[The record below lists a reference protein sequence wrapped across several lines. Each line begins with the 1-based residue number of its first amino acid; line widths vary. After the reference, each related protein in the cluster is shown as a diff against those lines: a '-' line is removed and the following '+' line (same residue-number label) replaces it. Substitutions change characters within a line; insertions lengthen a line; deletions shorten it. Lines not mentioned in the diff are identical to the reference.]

1 MMERSGGHGRESG
14 TTAEA
19 GEASAQAR
27 PHRETGGQFQ
37 RGRPHRI
44 ASLAVVVLA
53 VGSAALVLALWSR
66 IDAQVRAALV
76 LTSVTEAPVATP
88 VAGTL
93 TGEPRVETTS
103 LAGNPTSVFVPA
115 GDGPHPAILFAN
127 GTIPQGR
134 EYEGVRNL
142 ATGFARAG
150 YLVVVPDLP
159 GLRTD
164 AITPNTVSETVEV
177 ALEVS
182 ERTDAKNGRVGLVGV
197 STGAT
202 LALLAAES
210 PVLRGRVSAVAG
222 IAPYTDIRTVLAIA
236 TTGHYKLDGRMVP
249 YRAEPFLSYVIARS
263 LVSALPPGE
272 DRRTLL
278 RELDAVERS
287 SPTPLADL
295 RERSARDLG
304 PEARSVL
311 ALLANRDPERFA
323 TLYRDL
329 PPNIKAA

>member
-1 MMERSGGHGRESG
+1 M
-14 TTAEA
+14 
-19 GEASAQAR
+19 
-27 PHRETGGQFQ
+27 
-37 RGRPHRI
+37 
-44 ASLAVVVLA
+44 
-53 VGSAALVLALWSR
+53 
-66 IDAQVRAALV
+66 
-76 LTSVTEAPVATP
+76 
-88 VAGTL
+88 
-93 TGEPRVETTS
+93 
-103 LAGNPTSVFVPA
+103 
-115 GDGPHPAILFAN
+115 FAN

-329 PPNIKAA
+329 PPNIKSSMKRLSPVDGAERLEAPVELVTGPQDKYFPPRSPTSCGAWPPDAS